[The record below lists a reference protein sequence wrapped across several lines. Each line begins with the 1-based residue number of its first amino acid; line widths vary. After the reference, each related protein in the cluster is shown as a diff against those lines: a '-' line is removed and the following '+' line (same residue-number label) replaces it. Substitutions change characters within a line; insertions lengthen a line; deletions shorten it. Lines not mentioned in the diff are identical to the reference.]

1 MSKEIRASNDLEK
14 NIHIILQ
21 NKCLKIISIDIIQ
34 STLIAV
40 IGRSWNSQGEKS
52 RDTPE
57 GIWNFQTYL

>member
-21 NKCLKIISIDIIQ
+21 NKCLKIILIDINQ
-34 STLIAV
+34 STLLAV
-40 IGRSWNSQGEKS
+40 IERSWNTQGKKL

-57 GIWNFQTYL
+57 GI